1 MFYRDQFYGTFLD
14 KLVWIFRSGISYP
27 HFTTFTHIGGNS
39 TGIVPC
45 LTRGLVSGFYEKYTL
60 VIHINYGSP
69 CRSTLHPVPLVM
81 SYRGPNMDVIHRHI
95 MFHVKPEGGSK
106 NPRK

>member
-14 KLVWIFRSGISYP
+14 KLVWLFRSGISYP
-27 HFTTFTHIGGNS
+27 HFTTFPHLGGNS

-60 VIHINYGSP
+60 VIHINYGTP
-69 CRSTLHPVPLVM
+69 FGRPFIPFGL
-81 SYRGPNMDVIHRHI
+81 
-95 MFHVKPEGGSK
+95 
-106 NPRK
+106 